1 MRTIRS
7 KGHLKVFLIW
17 GAVVIVIGFL
27 AYAQWLAHK
36 LREDGIRV
44 SHTYARLWSL
54 AVSGRVTDKDV
65 NFIFEE
71 IIEKSNF
78 PIIMTDPQ
86 GQPKFWRG
94 VGISWRNPSKED
106 LDRLKRMVKEMD
118 SAHPPVPIS
127 IEEKPLGKF
136 HYGDSW
142 IVNQLKWMPFV
153 GVGVVGLFL
162 LVGLIGYRNI
172 KRGEQRSIWVGMAKE
187 TAHQL
192 GTPISSLWGWL
203 ELLKGKEKG
212 APSTSEIIGE
222 MEGDVARLS
231 RIASRFGQI
240 GSPPELKS
248 IEILPLLRDIV
259 GYFRNRSSQKVEIL
273 EDYGALGSVRGN
285 RELLFWAVENLI
297 KNSLDSLR
305 GKGGKITVSA
315 GMEKGRVH
323 IRVRDE
329 GKGIPS
335 RLRGKVFTP
344 GFTTKKGGWGLGLTL
359 AQRIVE
365 EYHRGKLSLVQSS
378 PTGTT
383 FEISLNMEGDG

>member
-1 MRTIRS
+1 LIGS
-7 KGHLKVFLIW
+7 KGHLKIYLIW
-17 GAVVIVIGFL
+17 GAVVIVVGFL

-54 AVSGRVTDKDV
+54 AVSERVTDKDV

-94 VGISWRNPSKED
+94 VGISSKNPSKED
-106 LDRLKRMVKEMD
+106 LDRLKQMVKEMD

-127 IEEKPLGKF
+127 IEEKPLGKL

-172 KRGEQRSIWVGMAKE
+172 KRNEQRSIWVGMAKE

-203 ELLKGKEKG
+203 ELLKGKEKE
-212 APSTSEIIGE
+212 APSPAEIIGE
-222 MEGDVARLS
+222 MEGDVGRLS
-231 RIASRFGQI
+231 RIASRFSQI
-240 GSPPELKS
+240 GSPPELKTVELS
-248 IEILPLLRDIV
+248 NLLRDV
-259 GYFRNRSSQKVEIL
+259 TSYFRNRSPQKVEIL
-273 EDYGALGSVRGN
+273 EDYGDLGSLRGN

-297 KNSLDSLR
+297 KNSLDSLKE
-305 GKGGKITVSA
+305 KGEKITVSA
-315 GMEKGRVH
+315 RREKGKVL

-329 GKGIPS
+329 GKGVPS
-335 RLRGKVFTP
+335 KLRGKIFTP
-344 GFTTKKGGWGLGLTL
+344 GFTTKRGGWGLGLTL

-365 EYHRGKLSLVQSS
+365 EYHGGKLSLVQSS
-378 PTGTT
+378 PAGTT
-383 FEISLNMEGDG
+383 FEISLTTEENG

>member
-1 MRTIRS
+1 MIGS
-7 KGHLKVFLIW
+7 KGHLKIYLIW
-17 GAVVIVIGFL
+17 GAVVIVVGFL

-54 AVSGRVTDKDV
+54 AVSERVTDKDV

-94 VGISWRNPSKED
+94 VGISSKNPSKED
-106 LDRLKRMVKEMD
+106 LDRLKQMVKEMD

-127 IEEKPLGKF
+127 IEEKPLGKL

-172 KRGEQRSIWVGMAKE
+172 KRNEQRSIWVGMAKE

-203 ELLKGKEKG
+203 ELLKGKEKE
-212 APSTSEIIGE
+212 APSPAEIIGE
-222 MEGDVARLS
+222 MEGDVGRLS
-231 RIASRFGQI
+231 RIASRFSQI
-240 GSPPELKS
+240 GSPPELKTVELS
-248 IEILPLLRDIV
+248 NLLRDV
-259 GYFRNRSSQKVEIL
+259 TSYFRNRSPQKVEIL
-273 EDYGALGSVRGN
+273 EDYGDLGSLRGN

-297 KNSLDSLR
+297 KNSLDSLKE
-305 GKGGKITVSA
+305 KGEKITVSA
-315 GMEKGRVH
+315 RREKGKVL

-329 GKGIPS
+329 GKGVPS
-335 RLRGKVFTP
+335 KLRGKIFTP
-344 GFTTKKGGWGLGLTL
+344 GFTTKRGGWGLGLTL

-365 EYHRGKLSLVQSS
+365 EYHGGKLSLVQSS
-378 PTGTT
+378 PAGTT
-383 FEISLNMEGDG
+383 FEISLTTEENG